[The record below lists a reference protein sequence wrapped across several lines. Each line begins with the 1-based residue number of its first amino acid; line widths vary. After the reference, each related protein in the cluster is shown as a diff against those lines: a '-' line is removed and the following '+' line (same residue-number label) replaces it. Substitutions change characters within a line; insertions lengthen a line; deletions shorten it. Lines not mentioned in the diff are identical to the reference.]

1 MSPGA
6 AIPVGLVAQVEL
18 TAEVC
23 MDRYGVAS
31 LAAGSHEMEGLRE
44 GVGNVGLLFGA
55 FAVVNLAR

>member
-1 MSPGA
+1 
-6 AIPVGLVAQVEL
+6 VGLVAQVEL